1 MARPRSSNPCISL
14 LCLLAPSVHT
24 GLTEAVVVVMVR
36 LAMRAGDAM
45 VLRRARGQRQ
55 ILRASD
61 AAAALDDIG
70 RLGAIEGRLASRVA
84 SGLERRLRAKRVSHL
99 ASRVA
104 NSLTRT
110 EELPTALVNAPGSR
124 KDFKRCR

>member
-1 MARPRSSNPCISL
+1 
-14 LCLLAPSVHT
+14 
-24 GLTEAVVVVMVR
+24 MVR

-61 AAAALDDIG
+61 AAAAFDDIG

-84 SGLERRLRAKRVSHL
+84 SGLERRLRAKRVVSHL

-104 NSLTRT
+104 DSLTPT
-110 EELPTALVNAPGSR
+110 EDLPTALVNAPGSR
-124 KDFKRCR
+124 EDFKRCR